1 MSIIKD
7 RDTMCIVVF
16 TLYSAMNYLLSKK
29 YSCLRCENKYKYK
42 RELIQHQSSKC
53 GVPPKFYCS
62 ECQKSFKQSTNYK
75 LHMMK
80 IHCNFNQY

>member
-1 MSIIKD
+1 MNLAVFNIMSN
-7 RDTMCIVVF
+7 F
-16 TLYSAMNYLLSKK
+16 MNLNVYFIGKK